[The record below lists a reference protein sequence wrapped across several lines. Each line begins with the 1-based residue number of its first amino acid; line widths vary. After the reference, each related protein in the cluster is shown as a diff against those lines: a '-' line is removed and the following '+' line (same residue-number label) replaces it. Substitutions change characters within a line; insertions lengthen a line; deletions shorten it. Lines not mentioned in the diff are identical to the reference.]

1 MTEMMKK
8 IKEKLLKQES
18 GVTLVELLASIV
30 LLTIIVTTFLS
41 FFVQAGRTNNRI
53 DDMNEA
59 TFLAQE
65 QLELITA
72 YSEELTVAET
82 QAKLVNNKAGYS
94 IQTTAGYSIQTTAGY
109 SIQTTFVPKDG
120 LQAVVVI
127 VSKEEKPLAQM
138 ETRLPFKE

>member
-1 MTEMMKK
+1 MAEMMKK

-94 IQTTAGYSIQTTAGY
+94 IQTT
-109 SIQTTFVPKDG
+109 FVPKDG

>member
-72 YSEELTVAET
+72 YSETESVEKTKGKLTT
-82 QAKLVNNKAGYS
+82 KKNGYD
-94 IQTTAGYSIQTTAGY
+94 
-109 SIQTTFVPKDG
+109 IQTTFESKGD
-120 LQAVVVI
+120 LQAVIVI
-127 VSKEEKPLAQM
+127 VSKEARPLAQM
-138 ETRLPFKE
+138 ETRLAFKK

>member
-1 MTEMMKK
+1 MKK

-72 YSEELTVAET
+72 YSETETVEKTKDKLTT
-82 QAKLVNNKAGYS
+82 KKNGYD
-94 IQTTAGYSIQTTAGY
+94 
-109 SIQTTFVPKDG
+109 IQTTFESKGD
-120 LQAVVVI
+120 LQAVIVI
-127 VSKEEKPLAQM
+127 VSKEARPLAQM
-138 ETRLPFKE
+138 ETRLAFKK

>member
-82 QAKLVNNKAGYS
+82 QAKVAETQAKLVNN
-94 IQTTAGYSIQTTAGY
+94 TGY

-138 ETRLPFKE
+138 ETRLPFKK